1 MRRHDFMKKID
12 YKWTALSCTALGAF
26 MAVLD
31 GSTLLIALPT
41 IMKDIN
47 ASMSIVTWT
56 IMGYML
62 AMTILVPSI
71 GRMAD
76 MFGRKKL
83 YVSGFIVFT
92 FASLLCSFSQ
102 SGAELLIFRMMQAVG
117 GALIVAN
124 STAIVADAFPKKEL
138 GKALGINAI
147 VISVA
152 AIAGPIIGGFLVSFG
167 WRYIFYIN
175 LPIGIV
181 GTFWAFYQLKESN
194 ITSEKQKFDLNG
206 TLTFSAGMIALLT
219 ALTLGGFSGWTN
231 IYVITLFIASI
242 VFLGLFI
249 HIENKVEYPMLDLR
263 LLKTKILAFAFASNF
278 LNGVARG
285 AVTFLLIFYL
295 QGIKG
300 ADPMKAGLLLSPF
313 AIALMIIAPLSGRLA
328 DKHGSRILSSVGLI
342 ISAIG
347 LAGLMMIKI
356 NTSTIELVIWMSI
369 MGIGSGMFFAP
380 NSSTIVGSVPADK
393 RGIAAGVTTMMNN
406 AGQILSIAI
415 SMAIISSSISP
426 NAMQQLFIGT
436 QVGSQGIATG
446 QFISGLRT
454 AFTICFIFSLL
465 AAFISYLRGPKPVW
479 DEDDNFQINNEA
491 I

>member
-1 MRRHDFMKKID
+1 MRNID
-12 YKWTALSCTALGAF
+12 YKWRVLSCTALGAF
-26 MAVLD
+26 ISVLD

-41 IMKDIN
+41 IMKDIK

-62 AMTILVPSI
+62 VMTILVPSI

-102 SGAELLIFRMMQAVG
+102 SGMELLLFRMIQAIG

-124 STAIVADAFPKKEL
+124 STAIVADAFPKREL
-138 GKALGINAI
+138 GKALGINAM

-152 AIAGPIIGGFLVSFG
+152 AVAGPIIGGFLIGFG

-175 LPIGIV
+175 VPIGII

-194 ITSEKQKFDLNG
+194 ITSEKQKIDFSG
-206 TLTFSAGMIALLT
+206 TLAFSIGMLALLT
-219 ALTLGGFSGWTN
+219 ALTLGGFSGWAN
-231 IYVITLFIASI
+231 IYVLILFIASI
-242 VFLGLFI
+242 ACLGLFV

-263 LLKTKILAFAFASNF
+263 LLRTRILAFAFASNF

-300 ADPMKAGLLLSPF
+300 IDPMMAGILLSPF
-313 AIALMIIAPLSGRLA
+313 AIALMVAAPLSGMLA

-347 LAGLMMIKI
+347 LAGLMTIKV
-356 NTSTIELVIWMSI
+356 NTSTIELVIFMSI

-380 NSSTIVGSVPADK
+380 NSSTIMGSVPSDK

-415 SMAIISSSISP
+415 SMAIISSSISAK
-426 NAMQQLFIGT
+426 AMQDLFIGS
-436 QVGSQGIATG
+436 QVGSKGIATG

-454 AFTICFIFSLL
+454 AFTLCFIFSLL
-465 AAFISYLRGPKPVW
+465 AAFISYLRGPKPTW
-479 DEDDNFQINNEA
+479 EKDCNHEIKKNN
-491 I
+491 II

>member
-1 MRRHDFMKKID
+1 
-12 YKWTALSCTALGAF
+12 
-26 MAVLD
+26 
-31 GSTLLIALPT
+31 
-41 IMKDIN
+41 
-47 ASMSIVTWT
+47 
-56 IMGYML
+56 
-62 AMTILVPSI
+62 
-71 GRMAD
+71 
-76 MFGRKKL
+76 
-83 YVSGFIVFT
+83 
-92 FASLLCSFSQ
+92 
-102 SGAELLIFRMMQAVG
+102 
-117 GALIVAN
+117 
-124 STAIVADAFPKKEL
+124 
-138 GKALGINAI
+138 
-147 VISVA
+147 
-152 AIAGPIIGGFLVSFG
+152 
-167 WRYIFYIN
+167 
-175 LPIGIV
+175 
-181 GTFWAFYQLKESN
+181 
-194 ITSEKQKFDLNG
+194 
-206 TLTFSAGMIALLT
+206 
-219 ALTLGGFSGWTN
+219 
-231 IYVITLFIASI
+231 
-242 VFLGLFI
+242 
-249 HIENKVEYPMLDLR
+249 MLDLR

-300 ADPMKAGLLLSPF
+300 VDPMMAGLLLSPF
-313 AIALMIIAPLSGRLA
+313 AIALMIVAPLSGRLA

-347 LAGLMMIKI
+347 LAGLMMIKV

-380 NSSTIVGSVPADK
+380 NSSTIMGSVPADK

-465 AAFISYLRGPKPVW
+465 AAFISYLRGPKPIW
-479 DEDDNFQINNEA
+479 DEDDNSQINKEA

>member
-1 MRRHDFMKKID
+1 MKKID
-12 YKWTALSCTALGAF
+12 YKWTALSCTTLGVF

-31 GSTLLIALPT
+31 GSTLMIALPT

-62 AMTILVPSI
+62 TMTILVPSI
-71 GRMAD
+71 GRLAD

-102 SGAELLIFRMMQAVG
+102 SGAELLIFRMIQAVG

-124 STAIVADAFPKKEL
+124 SAAIVADAFPKKEL
-138 GKALGINAI
+138 GKALGINTM

-152 AIAGPIIGGFLVSFG
+152 AIAGPIFGGFLVGFG

-181 GTFWAFYQLKESN
+181 GTFWAFNQLKESN
-194 ITSEKQKFDLNG
+194 ITPEKQKIDLSG
-206 TLTFSAGMIALLT
+206 TLTFSAGMLALLT

-231 IYVITLFIASI
+231 IYVLTLFIASI

-263 LLKTKILAFAFASNF
+263 LLKTRILAFAYASNF

-285 AVTFLLIFYL
+285 AVTFLLIFFL

-300 ADPMKAGLLLSPF
+300 VDPMMAGLLLSPF
-313 AIALMIIAPLSGRLA
+313 AIAMMIVAPISGRLA

-347 LAGLMMIKI
+347 LAGLMMIKF

-369 MGIGSGMFFAP
+369 MGVGSGMFFSP
-380 NSSTIVGSVPADK
+380 NSSTIMGSVPADK
-393 RGIAAGVTTMMNN
+393 RGIAAGLTTMMNS

-426 NAMQQLFIGT
+426 KAMQQLFIGT

-465 AAFISYLRGPKPVW
+465 AAFISYLRGPTPIW
-479 DEDDNFQINNEA
+479 DEDNNSHINKKV